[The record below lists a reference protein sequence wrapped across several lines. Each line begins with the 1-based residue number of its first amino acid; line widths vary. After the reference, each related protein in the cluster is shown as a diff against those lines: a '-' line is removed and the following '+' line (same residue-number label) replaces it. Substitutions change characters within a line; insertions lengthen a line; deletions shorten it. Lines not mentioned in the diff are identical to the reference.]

1 MTNFLADCHPLET
14 LPGELRSWL
23 EEVRAGGLVPLAWHR
38 DWSEPSRVK
47 LDCLTLDEGWVIP
60 CSDGVVLAMKPAGFS
75 VVQQKYDTVADAL
88 AWVRA

>member
-14 LPGELRSWL
+14 LPSELRSWL

-47 LDCLTLDEGWVIP
+47 LDCQPLNEGWVIP
-60 CSDGVVLAMKPAGFS
+60 CSDGVVFAVKPTGGG
-75 VVQQKYDTVADAL
+75 VVRQECGTVADAL